1 MVQSSAVLSFG
12 QLCDA
17 DRLQARLAH
26 STYSAGC
33 VTRFHPAPLELRR
46 VCHIFSSDAVFAEH
60 KKYGKFS
67 TVLELFPV

>member
-1 MVQSSAVLSFG
+1 MVQSSAILSFG

-26 STYSAGC
+26 GMYSAGY

-46 VCHIFSSDAVFAEH
+46 VCHIF

-67 TVLELFPV
+67 IVLELFPV